1 MLTAYD
7 VTETGP
13 KKIAENP
20 DAAAL
25 SKAHWIDIK
34 DPTHEEDRAA
44 ERFLGVPVPTAEE
57 ASEIEFSSR
66 FYVDG
71 GAVGM
76 TATILSGVDLNE
88 PALTPFT
95 FVLHGDKLATVRYAD
110 FVAFR
115 QFMARS
121 SHPESGCDDPIG
133 IVFAITEAIIDRL
146 ADVVEKT
153 GAEIDKLNGEIFR
166 RVTPGGRRRERRLE
180 AILTQIGNQ
189 NDIVSKARESIASL
203 ERMIQFITAG
213 RPGPLARIDKDEEP
227 RLKLMQRDIRS
238 LSDQTSY
245 LSNKTTFLLDAT
257 LGLISVQQ
265 NEVIRILTVAATILL
280 PPTLIGTI
288 YGMNFTF
295 MPELD
300 WPWGY
305 PLALGLMA
313 VAALIPFVYLKRR
326 GWF

>member
-20 DAAAL
+20 DGAAL
-25 SKAHWIDIK
+25 SRAHWIDIK
-34 DPTHEEDRAA
+34 EPSQQEDSSA
-44 ERFLGVPVPTAEE
+44 EAFLGVSIPTAEE
-57 ASEIEFSSR
+57 AAEIEFSSR
-66 FYVDG
+66 FYVED

-76 TATILSGVDLNE
+76 TATILAGVELNT
-88 PALTPFT
+88 PMLTPFT
-95 FVLHGDKLATVRYAD
+95 FVLHDDKLATVRYAD

-115 QFMARS
+115 KFMARS
-121 SHPESGCDDPIG
+121 QHPESGCDDPIG
-133 IVFAITEAIIDRL
+133 IVLALTEAVIDRL

-180 AILTQIGNQ
+180 GIIAQIGTQ
-189 NDIVSKARESIASL
+189 NDIVSKARESIASI
-203 ERMIQFITAG
+203 ERMVQFMMA
-213 RPGPLARIDKDEEP
+213 RPGPLARIEKEEEP
-227 RLKLMQRDIRS
+227 RLKLMQRDVRS
-238 LSDQTSY
+238 LADQTSY

-265 NEVIRILTVAATILL
+265 NEVIRILTVATTLLL
-280 PPTLIGTI
+280 PPTLIGAI

-300 WPWGY
+300 WPGGY
-305 PLALGLMA
+305 PLAIGLMA
-313 VAALIPFVYLKRR
+313 ISALVPYLFFKRR